1 MTRLVGAVR
10 IGPNPLSVSGRAK
23 TKSPPGR
30 TRRASAIGDGGYLV
44 PQQTGVLF
52 IITQQVQPAAMQAI
66 MQSQHAWIILQQSA
80 SPLVQVI
87 AQPSLVISHLHRPI
101 VRLQQQTIIPFMT
114 QQQLIIPPAIIWQ
127 RFCIIPQAAG
137 SSQVQVIFIPLLIF
151 SILIVQRGTIMK
163 FGAVGIV
170 PAGAGIPLVIPG
182 IIIPVRSII
191 IAAVI
196 FFPS

>member
-1 MTRLVGAVR
+1 MYRPATERKAR
-10 IGPNPLSVSGRAK
+10 PGRA
-23 TKSPPGR
+23 GR
-30 TRRASAIGDGGYLV
+30 AATVGNGGYLA

-52 IITQQVQPAAMQAI
+52 IITQQVQPAATQAV

-87 AQPSLVISHLHRPI
+87 THPSLVISHLHRPI
-101 VRLQQQTIIPFMT
+101 VRLQQQTVIPFIT
-114 QQQLIIPPAIIWQ
+114 QQQLIIPPASIWQ
-127 RFCIIPQAAG
+127 RFCIIPHAAG
-137 SSQVQVIFIPLLIF
+137 SAVVQVIFIPLLIF

-163 FGAVGIV
+163 FGAVGII
-170 PAGAGIPLVIPG
+170 PAGAGIPPDIPG

-196 FFPS
+196 FFSS